1 MSIENVKYG
10 FYTSVGHDRVY
21 SNTDFSKVFSAVIND
36 GVFANIGEK
45 FAVTPSSGMTVR
57 VGTGRAWFNDTWTA
71 LDSAG
76 FITISKITGTQSRI
90 DAIVLTVDTTQR
102 INSIGVIAGA
112 PSVNPV
118 KPSMSSTVDGIYN
131 HPLAYITVPA
141 NAETITSANIEIAV
155 PSTTPYV
162 TGPMQV
168 ADMSYLFSQWQAQ
181 FDDWFANLED
191 ELTSRTTAFSNLEIG
206 DYFIYNSASYIK
218 TSSTQARNLNTNT
231 VTSFSSSTNVT
242 VDQAANL
249 WNKINTIETAGLQKL
264 AVERLIDGVAF
275 DGSKNINHLATCTTS
290 ASTPG
295 KAASLTGFS
304 LATGSWAVVKFSNTN
319 SANLA
324 SVTLNINS
332 TGAKPIRYRGAV
344 LEDQIEAGLYFV
356 IYDGTNYEIIGG
368 GIGSTKNTF
377 TANRVLVSGS
387 DGLPIASS
395 VTSTDLSGFAGSI
408 AAKAPINSPAFT
420 GTPTVAANSTTGA
433 MLRNIY
439 ISTSNPSGTAAN
451 GSIWIK
457 YKA

>member
-1 MSIENVKYG
+1 MSINNVKYG
-10 FYTSVGHDRVY
+10 FYTSVNRDKLY
-21 SNTDFSKVFSAVIND
+21 SNDDFSKVFSAVIND
-36 GVFANIGEK
+36 GVFANIGKK
-45 FAVTPSSGMTVR
+45 FEVSPSNGLTVQ
-57 VGTGRAWFNDTWTA
+57 VGTGRAWFEDTWTLLETDGY
-71 LDSAG
+71 LDIPTAHPS
-76 FITISKITGTQSRI
+76 QSRI
-90 DAIVLTVDTTQR
+90 DAVVITVDKTNR
-102 INSIGVIAGA
+102 VNSIGLIQGT
-112 PSVNPV
+112 PSTNPV
-118 KPSMSSTVDGIYN
+118 KPSMASGSDTIFN
-131 HPLAYITVPA
+131 HPLAYITVPP
-141 NAETITSANIEIAV
+141 NAQSIIAANIEQAV

-231 VTSFSSSTNVT
+231 VTSFSSTTNVT

-332 TGAKPIRYRGAV
+332 TGAKPIRYRGNV

-387 DGLPIASS
+387 DGLPTAST
-395 VTSTDLSGFAGSI
+395 VTSTDLSGFSSSI
-408 AAKAPINSPAFT
+408 AAKAPINSPTFT

-439 ISTSNPSGTAAN
+439 ISTSNPSGTATN